1 MAASTILPWLRILV
15 CILFTFMKVTAF
27 HHWENSY
34 IHKLDWKSEDQYRNP
49 DFIFIFISL
58 NRPKFYPPPKKIHN
72 LLKKIKELWPYLIVH
87 VLFTQHNFKNGTT
100 ISPFITVWRKWIL
113 ITQEKCFANIYRYLL
128 ILTSFFVIWILWQ
141 TFPMKMFKKW
151 CQKVKCIPAFLFNF
165 EWNLVN
171 GQGKTLNILNII
183 K

>member
-1 MAASTILPWLRILV
+1 MKINIEIQ
-15 CILFTFMKVTAF
+15 ILFLYLFLPTDPNFT
-27 HHWENSY
+27 
-34 IHKLDWKSEDQYRNP
+34 
-49 DFIFIFISL
+49 
-58 NRPKFYPPPKKIHN
+58 PPPKKIHN